1 MSLTDSEVRG
11 YKAGEKRQVPGCGD
25 SLFLV
30 VEPIGKG
37 GGKSFMGVMRFP
49 PCSPKNGGKRV
60 EYRIGPY
67 GKGVGK
73 WSLKEA
79 RNEWERVRTWSR
91 ENNRDPRELKKDEQ
105 QIQVQDSSGPTFA
118 EACKSYLSHS
128 SSKASKKEY
137 PNLLNHQV
145 IPRLGGDTPV
155 AHLSW
160 DHKGTGGKN
169 GRERVMEIFRSKVA
183 DGKAPQADKLLM
195 VMRGVFD
202 HAIDQGWME
211 RNQNPALGTKGTNT
225 KHKAT
230 PHPTLP
236 WDQLPQFF
244 DDLER
249 NQANGTLV
257 LCSAVKVVLMTF
269 LRVGSLTP
277 MRWEELDES
286 KDLWVIPGTRMK
298 TGHDHLVP
306 LTDPLKEV
314 LDSLRK
320 VSGDEEFVFASPRS
334 RSTPYLNPYSINQ
347 HFIRMGYKGVQTAHG
362 LRRTALTAG
371 QDVLGFPAELIQR
384 QLSHAIGDKVRQSYD
399 DSTLLEERRK
409 FMISWCDALLAQG
422 MKV

>member
-11 YKAGEKRQVPGCGD
+11 YKAGKSRQVETCGD
-25 SLFLV
+25 ALFLV
-30 VEPIGKG
+30 IEPIGKG

-91 ENNRDPRELKKDEQ
+91 ENNRDPRDLKKEQ
-105 QIQVQDSSGPTFA
+105 QSKIEKSSGPTFA
-118 EACKSYLSHS
+118 EACQSYLSNS
-128 SSKASKKEY
+128 TSKASKKEY
-137 PNLLNHQV
+137 PNLLNYQV

-155 AHLSW
+155 EQLSW
-160 DHKGTGGKN
+160 DHKGPGGKN
-169 GRERVMEIFRSKVA
+169 GRERVMEVFRSKVA
-183 DGKAPQADKLLM
+183 EGKEPQAEKLLM

-202 HAIDQGWME
+202 HAIDQGWMD
-211 RNQNPALGTKGTNT
+211 RNQNPALGTRGTKT

-244 DDLER
+244 EDLER
-249 NQANGTLV
+249 NEANGTLV
-257 LCSAVKVVLMTF
+257 LCAAVKVVLMTF

-286 KDLWVIPGTRMK
+286 KDLWMIPGARMK
-298 TGHDHLVP
+298 SGQDHLVP
-306 LTDPLKEV
+306 LTEPLKEV

-320 VSGDEEFVFASPRS
+320 VNGGEEFVFASPRS
-334 RSTPYLNPYSINQ
+334 RGIPYLNPYSINQ
-347 HFIRMGYKGVQTAHG
+347 HFIRLGYKGVQTAHG

-371 QDVLGFPAELIQR
+371 QEVLGFPAELIQR
-384 QLSHAIGDKVRQSYD
+384 QLSHAVGDKVRQAYD
-399 DSTLLEERRK
+399 DSTLIDERRK
-409 FMISWCDALLAQG
+409 FMIAWCDSLLTQG